1 MKLNNE
7 HPDGQAAD
15 VHVSDKLK
23 GIGNTMEIR
32 KASDTEL
39 NDVLRVEKDAFG
51 YDKEANLV
59 KDLLNDSSA
68 KPYFSFLA
76 FSNDRAVGHILFTS
90 AQLKV
95 TQNDVSISLL
105 APLAV
110 IPEFQKQGVGGKLI
124 EYGLQHLTTFDVDLV
139 FVLGHPEYYP
149 QYGFKP
155 AGIQGFEAPYPIPEE
170 HANAWM
176 VQELRSGVIGSVSGK
191 IRCADMLN
199 KPQHWRE

>member
-1 MKLNNE
+1 MTIK
-7 HPDGQAAD
+7 
-15 VHVSDKLK
+15 KK

-32 KASDTEL
+32 EASVTEL
-39 NDVLRVEKDAFG
+39 DDVFRVEKDAFG

-76 FSNDRAVGHILFTS
+76 FNNDRAVGHILFTS
-90 AQLKV
+90 AQLEG
-95 TQNDVSISLL
+95 TQHDTSISIL

-124 EYGLQHLTTFDVDLV
+124 EHGLQHITNFGVDLV

-149 QYGFKP
+149 KYGFNP

-176 VQELRSGVIGSVSGK
+176 VQELRLGVLGSVSGK

>member
-1 MKLNNE
+1 MIEIKE
-7 HPDGQAAD
+7 S
-15 VHVSDKLK
+15 SDK
-23 GIGNTMEIR
+23 
-32 KASDTEL
+32 EL

-59 KDLLNDSSA
+59 QDLLSDSSA
-68 KPYFSFLA
+68 KPLFSFLA
-76 FSNDRAVGHILFTS
+76 FKNDSAVGHILFTS
-90 AQLKV
+90 AKLEGAQH
-95 TQNDVSISLL
+95 DVSISLL

-110 IPEFQKQGVGGKLI
+110 IPEYQKQGVGGKLI
-124 EYGLQHLTTFDVDLV
+124 EHGLQYLKTFGIELV

-149 QYGFKP
+149 KY
-155 AGIQGFEAPYPIPEE
+155 GFEAPYPIPEE

-176 VQELRSGVIGSVSGK
+176 VQELRAGVIGRVSGK